1 MVLKI
6 LQVLF
11 MLLFFFLV
19 RDGIR
24 MTIQIRKAAR
34 LVCAAN
40 KGTKT
45 SRAQINQTNLISAC
59 KFLEKRQKYSPSL
72 FIFANL
78 CLPPD
83 ANISTEFGFGCM
95 PSNTGQENKPGK
107 STSEL
112 EKNKDQNILRLH
124 QPKQNLLPA
133 AAQCSR
139 ASSSEPHSS
148 LAVGLI
154 KMAF

>member
-1 MVLKI
+1 MVLEI

-45 SRAQINQTNLISAC
+45 SRAQIN
-59 KFLEKRQKYSPSL
+59 
-72 FIFANL
+72 
-78 CLPPD
+78 
-83 ANISTEFGFGCM
+83 
-95 PSNTGQENKPGK
+95 
-107 STSEL
+107 
-112 EKNKDQNILRLH
+112 
-124 QPKQNLLPA
+124 
-133 AAQCSR
+133 
-139 ASSSEPHSS
+139 
-148 LAVGLI
+148 
-154 KMAF
+154 